1 MNLATQL
8 DQFREENVY
17 FCESIR
23 NNIMTEGNFIR
34 ILYSNQFIT
43 FNGVYLLIHLLENF
57 NESPSTLSSSLSH
70 FNKFKCTF
78 NTTIHKEIINQ
89 IKVIEDSILSK
100 VNIINK
106 TKLYKIHEQLCTGN
120 VKLFTDTSA
129 NHGQAHVN
137 TTSSSSSSFILK
149 ISGIWE
155 TKYQY
160 GLTFKFLPMK
170 EIFLSSSSC
179 SHPSVV

>member
-1 MNLATQL
+1 MNFATQI

-17 FCESIR
+17 FCDSIR

-34 ILYSNQFIT
+34 ILYSNQHIT
-43 FNGVYLLIHLLENF
+43 LNGVYLLIHMLENV
-57 NESPSTLSSSLSH
+57 NDSSLLSLPSFMSSSH

-78 NTTIHKEIINQ
+78 NTVTQKDIIQ
-89 IKVIEDSILSK
+89 RIKLIEDSILTK

-120 VKLFTDTSA
+120 VKLFTDMNQSQQS
-129 NHGQAHVN
+129 NV
-137 TTSSSSSSFILK
+137 TTNSSSFILK

-160 GLTFKFLPMK
+160 GLTYKFLPLK
-170 EIFLSSSSC
+170 EITGLFSLSNE
-179 SHPSVV
+179 